1 MLDFGQLPPEINSTL
16 IYAGPGSG
24 PFLAAAAA
32 WEALAVE
39 LYAAAAAYGALI
51 AGLTDGPW
59 EGPSA
64 AAMLTVSVPQVVW
77 LQDTAAQAEQ
87 AGAHAAAAVAAFE
100 AAFTA
105 TVPPPVVAA
114 NRALLLELLATNV
127 LGQNTTAIAA
137 VETEY
142 GEMWAQDAA
151 AMYGYAGASAT
162 AAKLPQP
169 QPPAPTANP
178 GGPVGQAGAVAQT
191 AGGTA
196 STNAQGLDMVPQA
209 LSALAGTP
217 NTSQSPGFSFGG
229 IGMNPEGDGLQLS
242 GPLGDLF
249 EGLTGSQVLDASS
262 PFDAFIR
269 LVSPTRL
276 FTTAFKDVQSI
287 AQGFAPQAAKAA
299 TEGAAKAAEGA
310 ARAVEAVPQGL
321 SGALGNALGAAGRAA
336 SVGGLSVPASWGV
349 VTPAPNPAIV
359 ALNGLGAAPSVSAGQ
374 PVTHAVG
381 GMPLMGNG
389 AARSAGA
396 AHFAPPRYGFKPSII
411 THPPAGG

>member
-1 MLDFGQLPPEINSTL
+1 MLDFAQLPPEVNSAL
-16 IYAGPGSG
+16 IYTGPGSG
-24 PFLAAAAA
+24 PLLAAAAA
-32 WEALAVE
+32 WEALAAE
-39 LYAAAAAYGALI
+39 LYAAATAYGALI

-64 AAMLTVSVPQVVW
+64 SAMLTVALPQVVW
-77 LQDTAAQAEQ
+77 LRDTAAQAEQ
-87 AGAHAAAAVAAFE
+87 AGTQAAAAAAAFE
-100 AAFTA
+100 AAFTE

-114 NRALLLELLATNV
+114 NRALLLELLATNF
-127 LGQNTTAIAA
+127 LGQNTAAIAA

-162 AAKLPQP
+162 AAKLPPP
-169 QPPAPTANP
+169 QPAAPTTNP
-178 GGPVGQAGAVAQT
+178 AGAAGQAAAVAQA
-191 AGGTA
+191 AG
-196 STNAQGLDMVPQA
+196 SNAGSNAPGLDAVPQT

-217 NTSQSPGFSFGG
+217 NTAQSPGFSFGG
-229 IGMNPEGDGLQLS
+229 IGMNDEGDGLQLS

-249 EGLTGSQVLDASS
+249 EGLTGSQELDLSS

-269 LVSPTRL
+269 MVSPTRL

-299 TEGAAKAAEGA
+299 TEGAAKVAEGA

-336 SVGGLSVPASWGV
+336 SVGGLSVPASWGA
-349 VTPAPNPAIV
+349 VTPAVNPAV
-359 ALNGLGAAPSVSAGQ
+359 VTLNGLGAGVGAAEPA
-374 PVTHAVG
+374 THAVG
-381 GMPLMGNG
+381 GMPLMGSG
-389 AARSAGA
+389 AARSVGA